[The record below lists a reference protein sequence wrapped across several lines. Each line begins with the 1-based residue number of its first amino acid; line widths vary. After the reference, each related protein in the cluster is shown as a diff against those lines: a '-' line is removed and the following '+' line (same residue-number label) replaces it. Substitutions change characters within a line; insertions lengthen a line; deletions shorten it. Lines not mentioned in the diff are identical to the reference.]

1 MRLTSNAAFRASGER
16 QPYSSPIRSRSSSAA
31 SRWSSGSP
39 QTARHRSRALSSS
52 AGASRKTLGLRTS
65 PFGST
70 PARSMRASARRSSCV
85 ANSLS
90 VTIGSGRRRR
100 CSNASR
106 RLARRLVW
114 PIVAPGSASLVS
126 VSDSSRSGT
135 DWASSATEH
144 PPPPRAKKLPPHRPL
159 GCVRRPI
166 CALLRA
172 SRSGPGL
179 RPIRLLAGALR
190 GYWRLLSAWR
200 FELWHLGGQGSVGL
214 GELRDDR
221 VCSPPRLPLL
231 VQDRAEI
238 VDLLAQFLNHRST
251 VYLSLTSSLRPA
263 LIQPYKDASVLPV
276 RAQRTACYPL
286 AHGIG
291 ADPQLPRCL
300 PHVHPATS
308 HVSRLRPVE
317 RPASVPCMVA
327 APAEGRRRPLD
338 VARAGRS
345 GTTHG
350 CAKRS
355 YRV

>member
-1 MRLTSNAAFRASGER
+1 
-16 QPYSSPIRSRSSSAA
+16 
-31 SRWSSGSP
+31 
-39 QTARHRSRALSSS
+39 
-52 AGASRKTLGLRTS
+52 
-65 PFGST
+65 
-70 PARSMRASARRSSCV
+70 MRASARRSSSV

-90 VTIGSGRRRR
+90 ATIGSGRRRR

-114 PIVAPGSASLVS
+114 PIVAPGPASLVS

-135 DWASSATEH
+135 DWSSSATEH

-251 VYLSLTSSLRPA
+251 VYLSFTSSLRPA
-263 LIQPYKDASVLPV
+263 LIQPYKDAPVLPV

-300 PHVHPATS
+300 PHVHPATPTLWHGPDLPIVRGPS
-308 HVSRLRPVE
+308 LLGR
-317 RPASVPCMVA
+317 VA
-327 APAEGRRRPLD
+327 CQAQRLD
-338 VARAGRS
+338 VGYVVGPPENQGHYMITSEGDARRTAADTPVAIAFAQRFPFRGGVATS
-345 GTTHG
+345 GTPPT
-350 CAKRS
+350 
-355 YRV
+355 